1 MSDEKTLVG
10 AVKTE
15 QGVEVKGM
23 LMQPVVEK
31 CEGCDRV
38 RTFEEQQF
46 CGRVVKP
53 FGSVL
58 LAGMHRNF
66 FENARLWKGR
76 SPKAGGGFV
85 FPLSYFPKPYTRN
98 I

>member
-1 MSDEKTLVG
+1 M
-10 AVKTE
+10 
-15 QGVEVKGM
+15 
-23 LMQPVVEK
+23 
-31 CEGCDRV
+31 
-38 RTFEEQQF
+38 
-46 CGRVVKP
+46 
-53 FGSVL
+53 

-66 FENARLWKGR
+66 FENARLWEGR